1 MGITIS
7 PIQKLLA
14 IPEFRYKRA
23 YLNKV
28 EKIVNENLKT
38 LNNVEFDLIR
48 AMVFPVDKSWSP
60 GNQLPK
66 RIAKAIDTLLGNQIL
81 IQYYQGSGHI
91 LKEKLKEWNT
101 LASLP
106 KPEFARKVE
115 GSGYITGTAMR
126 VIKPYGISYYDFI
139 DFCRLYEKTPVNNCV
154 KKTIIAMKQKKWTGV
169 ITPRVCTFLLS
180 GQEVPVVSGT
190 KLREFTI
197 G

>member
-23 YLNKV
+23 YLKKV
-28 EKIVNENLKT
+28 EKVVDENLKT

-60 GNQLPK
+60 AVQLPS
-66 RIAKAIDTLLGNQIL
+66 RIAKAIDTLLGNQEL
-81 IQYYQGSGHI
+81 IQYYQRSRHI
-91 LKEKLKEWNT
+91 ISEKLKEWNDF
-101 LASLP
+101 AQLP

-139 DFCRLYEKTPVNNCV
+139 DFCRLYENALVSSCV
-154 KKTIIAMKQKKWTGV
+154 KKTIVVMKAKKWKGV
-169 ITPRVCTFLLS
+169 ITPRVCTFLL
-180 GQEVPVVSGT
+180 GGKEIPVA
-190 KLREFTI
+190 KKNDLKEFII